1 MKINKDHLILFDS
14 NIKKA
19 LNMLNKL
26 SEDAVLFLVN
36 YENKLVGSI
45 TDGDIRRGL
54 LSGFNLQSLIKE
66 VCQKNPK
73 YIIKG
78 QNNLKKIIEYRKNN
92 FRIIPVVD
100 SNKKVINVINFR
112 KIKSYLPLD
121 AIIMAGGRGKR
132 LKPLTDNTPKPLLQ
146 IGGKAIMEY
155 NLDRL
160 ALYGVHD
167 FWITLNYLG
176 EHIENHFGDGNK
188 KSIKIKYVWE
198 KKSLGTIGGV
208 SLIDNFQHDNV
219 LITNSDLLTNIN
231 YEQFFLEFISK
242 KADLA
247 VLSIPYQV
255 NIPYAVLQTDNGD
268 IKSLNEKP
276 NYTYYS
282 NGGVYLVKKE
292 VLKYIPK
299 NKFFN
304 ATDLVEELIKQQ
316 LKVISIPFS
325 GYWLDIG
332 KHKDFKK
339 AQFDLKNIMF

>member
-14 NIKKA
+14 NIKEA
-19 LNMLNKL
+19 LNRLNAL

-36 YENKLVGSI
+36 YENILVGSL

-54 LSGFNLQSLIKE
+54 LSGFNLQSVIKE
-66 VCQKNPK
+66 VCQKKPK
-73 YIIKG
+73 HIIKG

-112 KIKSYLPLD
+112 KIRSYLPLD
-121 AIIMAGGRGKR
+121 AIIMAGGRGER

-160 ALYGVHD
+160 ALYGIDD

-176 EHIENHFGDGNK
+176 EHIENYFGDGNK

-282 NGGVYLVKKE
+282 NGGVYLLKKE

-332 KHKDFKK
+332 KHKDFEK